1 MTIKDHIALAENGLA
16 FLRAQLISATQK
28 GDVTQVTSLTEKI
41 SESEVTLVKL
51 KTLE

>member
-28 GDVTQVTSLTEKI
+28 GDVIQVSSLTEKI
-41 SESEVTLVKL
+41 GESEATLAKL